1 MEETNTAIEIRPARE
16 DADEIA
22 AMARAL
28 SVSDGDRISRFSA
41 EAFLR
46 DGFGDIPA
54 FDTMV
59 ATGMTSPQDTPC
71 TTGVTIPTAQP
82 GACTWPI
89 YVDERYRRDGVG
101 TALVTRSRAIAEM
114 PAGAGYS
121 GRC

>member
-1 MEETNTAIEIRPARE
+1 MAITRHLQSHMEETTTAIEIRPARRE

-59 ATGMTSPQDTPC
+59 ATKGD
-71 TTGVTIPTAQP
+71 V
-82 GACTWPI
+82 
-89 YVDERYRRDGVG
+89 
-101 TALVTRSRAIAEM
+101 
-114 PAGAGYS
+114 PAGSVSYTHLRAHES
-121 GRC
+121 